1 MAIGLAAGVF
11 TLWPS
16 SFVVAATSAP
26 IVYPGCASPPT
37 RFNHVW
43 YFDPVNG
50 KTVAQY
56 AAINPPIPMPAN
68 GSGPTSKTQG
78 SQQHP
83 WNDLSALA
91 WSNNNVKAGYKYPLL
106 STVPTNQY
114 VAGVGYRFLLGSSP
128 GAVQQAGPIQ
138 PGDEILLNSGTY
150 PALTFSLP
158 YIQVVNSAFVT
169 IAAAPGQSPV
179 LTSLVIGDINDLEF
193 IGLKFQRLANPNGT
207 QGAGTL
213 VSIVN
218 GYGFA
223 THDIIFAND
232 DLSNA
237 DASVVAGWTQAQF
250 AANTGDAFA
259 SRRFEPRRRNLLRL
273 DHRLARP

>member
-1 MAIGLAAGVF
+1 LLIPKQNPIRSTSATKIRYYPDRLLAAGVF
-11 TLWPS
+11 TLWAS
-16 SFVVAATSAP
+16 SFVIAATSAP

-56 AAINPPIPMPAN
+56 AAMNPPIPMPAN

-128 GAVQQAGPIQ
+128 GAVQQAGSIQ
-138 PGDEILLNSGTY
+138 PGDGARAGPDRRLPNCRRRHQRHD
-150 PALTFSLP
+150 PA
-158 YIQVVNSAFVT
+158 A
-169 IAAAPGQSPV
+169 
-179 LTSLVIGDINDLEF
+179 
-193 IGLKFQRLANPNGT
+193 
-207 QGAGTL
+207 
-213 VSIVN
+213 
-218 GYGFA
+218 
-223 THDIIFAND
+223 
-232 DLSNA
+232 
-237 DASVVAGWTQAQF
+237 
-250 AANTGDAFA
+250 TGD
-259 SRRFEPRRRNLLRL
+259 L
-273 DHRLARP
+273 

>member
-11 TLWPS
+11 TLWAS

-56 AAINPPIPMPAN
+56 AAMNPPIPMPAN

-128 GAVQQAGPIQ
+128 GAVQQAGPIG
-138 PGDEILLNSGTY
+138 PGTSVRLRTGGAVTSTVRLRRSRRRRANRKARQLLPS
-150 PALTFSLP
+150 FSE
-158 YIQVVNSAFVT
+158 A
-169 IAAAPGQSPV
+169 
-179 LTSLVIGDINDLEF
+179 
-193 IGLKFQRLANPNGT
+193 
-207 QGAGTL
+207 
-213 VSIVN
+213 
-218 GYGFA
+218 
-223 THDIIFAND
+223 
-232 DLSNA
+232 A
-237 DASVVAGWTQAQF
+237 DASDPDQSRVRRAGSNAGK
-250 AANTGDAFA
+250 NTGDMSMA
-259 SRRFEPRRRNLLRL
+259 SSCFFS
-273 DHRLARP
+273 AW